1 MQLFGHTLP
10 PGEEVIVKPTAFTP
24 LPAPTVQTMDPTL
37 PPGQSVVDQK
47 PRAGFDVT
55 VTRFW
60 TMHHRIVRQEIIA
73 QEHRAPRPRLVR
85 VAPPPAPADPL
96 ADLLLGGPMPAT
108 SPEPDPRPDRPSG
121 RAGLFCPQPLTWPHR
136 LVYT

>member
-1 MQLFGHTLP
+1 MQLFGHTPP

-24 LPAPTVQTMDPTL
+24 LPAPTVQTVDPTL
-37 PPGQSVVDQK
+37 LPGQTVIDQK

-60 TMHHRIVRQEIIA
+60 TKHHQVIRQEIVA

-85 VAPPPAPADPL
+85 IAPPPAPAPVADPL
-96 ADLLLGGPMPAT
+96 ANLLLGGPT
-108 SPEPDPRPDRPSG
+108 PETAPG
-121 RAGLFCPQPLTWPHR
+121 T
-136 LVYT
+136 